1 MQKPSKKV
9 ITKEVGA
16 KTLETMKAKRKEDLK
31 ELKQLL
37 KLDAD
42 TPIHPRLL
50 EDGADGAPSDAQ
62 MGDTES
68 ARKRKPSAK

>member
-1 MQKPSKKV
+1 
-9 ITKEVGA
+9 
-16 KTLETMKAKRKEDLK
+16 MKAKRKEDLK